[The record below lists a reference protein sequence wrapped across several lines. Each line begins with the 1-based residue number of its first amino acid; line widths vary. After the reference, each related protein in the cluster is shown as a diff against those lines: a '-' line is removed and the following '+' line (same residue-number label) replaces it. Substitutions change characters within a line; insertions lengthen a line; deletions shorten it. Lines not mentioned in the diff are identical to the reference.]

1 MSKALYF
8 CRPLL
13 LAVLAALAVSGC
25 GDSTS
30 SDSSSRVNGSVRIP
44 AGRAP
49 DVAETVNGGIDVDA
63 NATVTNAK
71 TVNGGIRLGAHASA
85 DSLATVNGGITLED
99 GARVAGTAESVNG
112 SMILRSGAE
121 VGGLLEN
128 VNGKIELVS
137 AHVAGGI
144 KTVNGNISIT
154 GNSRVEHGILVQ
166 KGGSN
171 GLIHFGNDV
180 VRVVIG
186 PGSTVE
192 GELRFE
198 REVQLYVSDH
208 ATIGPVTGATAIA
221 FSGSTPPG

>member
-1 MSKALYF
+1 VSKAIDF
-8 CRPLL
+8 SGPFL
-13 LAVLAALAVSGC
+13 LAVLAALMASGC

-30 SDSSSRVNGSVRIP
+30 GDSSSKVNGSVRIP

-49 DVAETVNGGIDVDA
+49 GVAETVNGGIDIDA
-63 NATVTNAK
+63 NATVTSAK
-71 TVNGGIRLGAHASA
+71 TVNGGIRLSAHASA
-85 DSLATVNGGITLED
+85 DSVSTVNGGITLDD
-99 GARVAGTAESVNG
+99 GARVVGSAESVNG
-112 SMILRSGAE
+112 TMTLRSGAE

-137 AHVAGGI
+137 ARVAGGI

-154 GNSRVEHGILVQ
+154 GNSHVERGILVQ
-166 KGGSN
+166 KGSN

-180 VRVVIG
+180 PRIVIG

-192 GELRFE
+192 GDLRFE

>member
-1 MSKALYF
+1 VSKTIDF
-8 CRPLL
+8 RGTFM
-13 LAVLAALAVSGC
+13 LAVLASVVMSGC
-25 GDSTS
+25 GDSN
-30 SDSSSRVNGSVRIP
+30 SDSSSKVNGSVHIP
-44 AGRAP
+44 AGKAP
-49 DVAETVNGGIDVDA
+49 GVAETVNGGIDVDA
-63 NATVTNAK
+63 NAAVTNAK

-85 DSLATVNGGITLED
+85 DSVATVNGSITLED

-112 SMILRSGAE
+112 SMILRSAAE
-121 VGGLLEN
+121 VGRLLEN
-128 VNGKIELVS
+128 VNGTISLVS

-154 GNSRVEHGILVQ
+154 GNSHVERGILVQ
-166 KGGSN
+166 KGST
-171 GLIHFGNDV
+171 GLIHFGNGLP
-180 VRVVIG
+180 RIVIG

-221 FSGSTPPG
+221 FSGSTPPS